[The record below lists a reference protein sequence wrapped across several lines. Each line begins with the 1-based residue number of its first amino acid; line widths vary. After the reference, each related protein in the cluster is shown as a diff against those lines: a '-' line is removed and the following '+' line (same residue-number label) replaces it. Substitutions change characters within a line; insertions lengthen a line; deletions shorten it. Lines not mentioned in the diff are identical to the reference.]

1 MKARII
7 LGISAV
13 LMTSTIALQP
23 VKCIEKAAIGNTS
36 AKVETWHEQTWSD
49 KWIGTGFWQT
59 RTEYTVNP
67 QAANTTV
74 SYENRKLCASSTNRT
89 NVNQSVSYNYTNR
102 VGHNVDASVK
112 AKSDHFEAAVGY
124 KFSYETTTSYTAS
137 MTVPAHQTYYV
148 YQSDTRVRNQYTT
161 YTKQPQRADN
171 LTATKWVNNGSA
183 SSSSPLI
190 KEYSG
195 VHFDFTN
202 SSGQRV
208 CPS

>member
-1 MKARII
+1 MKAKII

-36 AKVETWHEQTWSD
+36 AKVETWAEQTWRD

-59 RTEYTVNP
+59 RTLYTINP
-67 QAANTTV
+67 QAANTRTV
-74 SYENRKLCASSTNRT
+74 YENRRFLTSATNKT
-89 NVNQSVSYNYTNR
+89 GVNQSVSYNYTTKI
-102 VGHNVDASVK
+102 GHNVSADVK

-124 KFSYETTTSYTAS
+124 KFSYETSKSYTAS
-137 MTVPAHQTYYV
+137 MTVPPRKTYYI
-148 YQSDTRVRNQYTT
+148 YQSDARIKQQYTT
-161 YTKQPQRADN
+161 YTKQPQRANN

-190 KEYSG
+190 KQYNG
-195 VHFDFTN
+195 AHFDFTT
-202 SSGQRV
+202 
-208 CPS
+208 